1 MGLISSCA
9 AGQMKLWVRRSVMTF
24 FTRAPVMFPGCWYM
38 LRFARAEPFLIKL
51 NLETSKDD
59 S

>member
-1 MGLISSCA
+1 
-9 AGQMKLWVRRSVMTF
+9 MKLWVRRSIMTF